1 MDEIIE
7 LKEEIRGL
15 KAEIKQLFAR
25 PDRQSVQAEIDYS
38 LEKEKSL
45 QIKLADW
52 QKQRED
58 IVRNLSEQLS
68 TELKGQN
75 RGHVIEYYQNK
86 LQTYGVQSDPP
97 SGRYGHRIDFIIRSS
112 LVNPMLA
119 VMLGN
124 SSRPGSST
132 SAAQSCTSVTFV
144 T

>member
-75 RGHVIEYYQNK
+75 RGNVI
-86 LQTYGVQSDPP
+86 
-97 SGRYGHRIDFIIRSS
+97 
-112 LVNPMLA
+112 
-119 VMLGN
+119 
-124 SSRPGSST
+124 
-132 SAAQSCTSVTFV
+132 
-144 T
+144 